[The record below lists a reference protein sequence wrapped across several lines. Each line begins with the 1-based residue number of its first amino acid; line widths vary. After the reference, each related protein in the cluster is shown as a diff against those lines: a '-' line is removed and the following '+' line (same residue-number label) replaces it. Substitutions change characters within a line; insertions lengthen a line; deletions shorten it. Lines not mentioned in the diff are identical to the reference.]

1 MPCDEQPKP
10 ADARPTVLVIDDEL
24 GPRESLR
31 FLLKDD
37 YRVLCADE
45 VGRGMQLLHEHA
57 PDLVI
62 MDIRMPGQN
71 GIEGLREIRKR
82 DSELAVIMLTGFA
95 AVGTAQEAI
104 RHEASDYM
112 EKPFDASEMR
122 RAVRHHVEQ
131 TRLRRKRSKLLNE
144 ADTLDQ
150 RIRELQG
157 KDLMA
162 ELGQSSAEFVHD
174 LRNALAVVTGS
185 SSLLRLEVEELQQR
199 RQADAPSEANRY
211 LDMQERAM
219 QQCIEMLDTWQRLIK
234 QNPQQ
239 QTRFFVH
246 EFVRDCTETRRP
258 AVQAAGAQLTCEA
271 LGEDVELLGDRVQL
285 TRVLTNLI
293 LNAIHALPAENGRI
307 HIRSEILDTWVRI
320 SVSDN
325 GCGISE
331 ENLQRIFTPYFTTR
345 RKLGGMGLGL
355 FIAQKVAQ
363 SHGGAM
369 SVTSALG
376 KGSTF
381 TLQLPRTAPVTGADG
396 AA

>member
-1 MPCDEQPKP
+1 MTCTEQKT

-45 VGRGMQLLHEHA
+45 VGRGLILLHEHT
-57 PDLVI
+57 PDVVI

-112 EKPFDASEMR
+112 EKPFDATEMR

-131 TRLRRKRSKLLNE
+131 TRLRRKRNKLLSE
-144 ADTLDQ
+144 ADSLDQ
-150 RIRELQG
+150 RIRELKG

-185 SSLLRLEVEELQQR
+185 SSLLRLEIEEMQQR
-199 RQADAPSEANRY
+199 RTNAPSEASRY

-219 QQCIEMLDTWQRLIK
+219 EQCIEMLDTWQRLIR

-239 QTRFFVH
+239 QTRFFIH
-246 EFVRDCTETRRP
+246 AFVRDCIEARRP
-258 AVQAAGAQLTCEA
+258 AVQASQAQMTFES

-293 LNAIHALPAENGRI
+293 VNAIHALPAENGRI
-307 HIRSEILDTWVRI
+307 HVCSEILDTSVRI

-331 ENLQRIFTPYFTTR
+331 ENLPRVFTPYFTTR

-363 SHGGAM
+363 SHGGTM
-369 SVTSALG
+369 SVESALD
-376 KGSTF
+376 KGSKF
-381 TLQLPRTAPVTGADG
+381 VLKLPRAAAVTGANG